1 MQVRGRLNG
10 SGGIGDGGGIG
21 GVDGGGG
28 GGGDGDGDGD
38 GGLAAAATAA
48 STAVAATMVLWSARR
63 QSGRSSSEIA
73 VSPGW
78 LCGRL
83 VRRARGRASTGQG
96 GRQRGQRNC
105 KHVFLPFPPFSP
117 RSASAQQ
124 RRSTS
129 QGAEARA
136 PEPEPEGVSGLS
148 SLASSSRTNWL
159 EAASTTFFPMSH
171 AAGGTPGAKVLSSTT
186 PPTL

>member
-28 GGGDGDGDGD
+28 GGGDG
-38 GGLAAAATAA
+38 GLAAAATAA
-48 STAVAATMVLWSARR
+48 STAVAATMVLWSGRR
-63 QSGRSSSEIA
+63 QSGSSSSEIA
-73 VSPGW
+73 VSRGW

-105 KHVFLPFPPFSP
+105 KHVFLPFLPFSP

-124 RRSTS
+124 RRSSS
-129 QGAEARA
+129 QGAEVRA